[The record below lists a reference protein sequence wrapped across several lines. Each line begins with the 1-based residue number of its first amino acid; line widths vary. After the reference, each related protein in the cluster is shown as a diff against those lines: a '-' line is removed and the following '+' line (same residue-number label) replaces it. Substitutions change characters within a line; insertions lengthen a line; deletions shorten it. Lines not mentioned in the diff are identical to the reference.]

1 MSLIEVHN
9 LTKTY
14 HLPGGID
21 VPVLKGVTLSIEK
34 GELVALMGA
43 SGSGK
48 STLMNVLGFL
58 DTPSGGEYRFDG
70 RDVSRLSADERADL
84 RAAAP
89 RCELS
94 VSVYGGYPAC
104 ANNVGQDWML
114 WLDRGLADRAMPM
127 NYVSDLAG
135 LRGLMAKQTRHRD
148 RLLCGIGASA
158 RESVLDVPA
167 LVDQLR
173 EAYAQGYRG
182 AAVYAFDDR
191 FLEEFVPALL
201 LAQ

>member
-1 MSLIEVHN
+1 
-9 LTKTY
+9 
-14 HLPGGID
+14 
-21 VPVLKGVTLSIEK
+21 
-34 GELVALMGA
+34 
-43 SGSGK
+43 
-48 STLMNVLGFL
+48 
-58 DTPSGGEYRFDG
+58 
-70 RDVSRLSADERADL
+70 
-84 RAAAP
+84 
-89 RCELS
+89 
-94 VSVYGGYPAC
+94 
-104 ANNVGQDWML
+104 ML